1 MYIKWNNKKYKLIGS
16 VDMTQSSQ
24 EVTYSDFTVD
34 FSKAKIDDLPYAQQ
48 EVNVYDDNDNV
59 KYMGFVSEYKLP
71 ELNKIKTPNK
81 ELSLTLFS
89 PRQMATKKTV
99 TINRTDTVENLVR
112 QALEPLFVEGF
123 YIKEMNISRQATT
136 VNLISRTVEEVL
148 NYFSKRFELYWNI
161 DELKGITVNSI
172 QYQFSKNVKKKINIK
187 NYKQEINGLLSIS
200 PTITNLDYANIINV
214 KNARIFYEM
223 DSVMN
228 VTLNNGDRLDFEN
241 PIDISTATTKRIY
254 EAIYVQGS
262 TVTGF
267 PINIHYNSNLIA
279 NIMNTV
285 NYELPDKQ
293 VFTDIGKDDSDNK
306 LFTLT
311 MDSTFKNLAT
321 GITYKGEGSVT
332 ITEIQSDSALR
343 YANMKLLNWQEIN
356 RMKGIIT
363 PSGQIEKVLDVD
375 SGWFTESEMVNYVRN
390 YFGINDNYT
399 NQVTLKYDKDNDLDV
414 GDRIDIDLPEYFTSG
429 EYVITS
435 IKESKEG
442 NNPSNFSVELR
453 NTAIVENYIDLFRSS
468 ADTEENDSQT
478 QVEYLCEYTTEG
490 IKEVHTVELTDN
502 DRNHTLN
509 FGLNR

>member
-34 FSKAKIDDLPYAQQ
+34 FSKATIYDLPYAQQ
-48 EVNVYDDNDNV
+48 EVNVYDDDDTI

-89 PRQMATKKTV
+89 PRQIATKKTV
-99 TINRTDTVENLVR
+99 TINRTDLVENLVR
-112 QALEPLFVEGF
+112 QALEPLFADGF
-123 YIKEMNISRQATT
+123 YIKEMNIARQATT

-161 DELKGITVNSI
+161 DEFKGITVNSI

-187 NYKQEINGLLSIS
+187 NYKEEINGLLSIT
-200 PTITNLDYANIINV
+200 PTIENLEYANIINV

-223 DSVMN
+223 DVEMN
-228 VTLNNGDRLDFEN
+228 VTLKNGDRLDFEN
-241 PIDISTATTKRIY
+241 PIDISTETSKRIY
-254 EAIYVQGS
+254 EAIYCQGS
-262 TVTGF
+262 AVSAN
-267 PINIHYNSNLIA
+267 PLIIHYSNKIA
-279 NIMNTV
+279 QILNVVDYN
-285 NYELPDKQ
+285 LPDKQ
-293 VFTDIGKDDSDNK
+293 TFTDIGKDDSDGK

-321 GITYKGEGSVT
+321 GLTYKGEDT
-332 ITEIQSDSALR
+332 ITITRIVSDSALR
-343 YANMKLLNWQEIN
+343 YANMKLLNWEEIN
-356 RMKGIIT
+356 KMQGVIT
-363 PSGQIEKVLDVD
+363 PSGQIEKVLGVD
-375 SGWFTESEMVNYVRN
+375 SGWFTESEMVNYVRS
-390 YFGINDNYT
+390 YFGINNNYT
-399 NQVTLKYDKDNDLDV
+399 NQITLKYDKPNDFEV

-442 NNPSNFSVELR
+442 TNPSNFSVELR

-468 ADTEENDSQT
+468 SDTEENDSQT
-478 QVEYLCEYTTEG
+478 QVEYLCEYTAEG
-490 IKEVHTVELTDN
+490 IKEIHTVELTDN

>member
-1 MYIKWNNKKYKLIGS
+1 MYK
-16 VDMTQSSQ
+16 
-24 EVTYSDFTVD
+24 
-34 FSKAKIDDLPYAQQ
+34 
-48 EVNVYDDNDNV
+48 
-59 KYMGFVSEYKLP
+59 
-71 ELNKIKTPNK
+71 
-81 ELSLTLFS
+81 
-89 PRQMATKKTV
+89 RQ
-99 TINRTDTVENLVR
+99 
-112 QALEPLFVEGF
+112 
-123 YIKEMNISRQATT
+123 
-136 VNLISRTVEEVL
+136 
-148 NYFSKRFELYWNI
+148 
-161 DELKGITVNSI
+161 
-172 QYQFSKNVKKKINIK
+172 
-187 NYKQEINGLLSIS
+187 
-200 PTITNLDYANIINV
+200 
-214 KNARIFYEM
+214 
-223 DSVMN
+223 
-228 VTLNNGDRLDFEN
+228 
-241 PIDISTATTKRIY
+241 
-254 EAIYVQGS
+254 
-262 TVTGF
+262 
-267 PINIHYNSNLIA
+267 
-279 NIMNTV
+279 V

-293 VFTDIGKDDSDNK
+293 EFTDIGKDDSDNK

-490 IKEVHTVELTDN
+490 IKEVHTVGLTDN
-502 DRNHTLN
+502 DRKHTLN

>member
-24 EVTYSDFTVD
+24 EVKYSDFTVD

-48 EVNVYDDNDNV
+48 EVNVYDDKDNV

-71 ELNKIKTPNK
+71 ELNKIRTPNK

-99 TINRTDTVENLVR
+99 TINRTDLVENLVR
-112 QALEPLFVEGF
+112 QALEPLFADGF
-123 YIKEMNISRQATT
+123 YIKEMNIARQATT

-161 DELKGITVNSI
+161 DEFKGITVNSI

-187 NYKQEINGLLSIS
+187 NYKEEINGLLSIT
-200 PTITNLDYANIINV
+200 PTIENLEYANIINV

-223 DSVMN
+223 DVEMN
-228 VTLNNGDRLDFEN
+228 VTLKNGDRLDFEN
-241 PIDISTATTKRIY
+241 PIDISTDTSKRIY
-254 EAIYVQGS
+254 EAIYCQGS
-262 TVTGF
+262 AVSAN
-267 PINIHYNSNLIA
+267 PLIIHYSNKIA
-279 NIMNTV
+279 QILNVVDYN
-285 NYELPDKQ
+285 LPDKQ
-293 VFTDIGKDDSDNK
+293 TFTDIGKDDSDNK

-321 GITYKGEGSVT
+321 GITYKGEDT
-332 ITEIQSDSALR
+332 ITITRIVSDSALR
-343 YANMKLLNWQEIN
+343 YANMKLLNWEEIN
-356 RMKGIIT
+356 KMQGVIT

-375 SGWFTESEMVNYVRN
+375 SGWFTESEMVNYVRS
-390 YFGINDNYT
+390 YFGINNNYT
-399 NQVTLKYDKDNDLDV
+399 NQITLKYDKPNDLEV

-442 NNPSNFSVELR
+442 TNPSNFSVELR

-468 ADTEENDSQT
+468 ADAEENDSQT
-478 QVEYLCEYTTEG
+478 QVEYLCEYSTEG
-490 IKEVHTVELTDN
+490 IKEIHTVELTDN